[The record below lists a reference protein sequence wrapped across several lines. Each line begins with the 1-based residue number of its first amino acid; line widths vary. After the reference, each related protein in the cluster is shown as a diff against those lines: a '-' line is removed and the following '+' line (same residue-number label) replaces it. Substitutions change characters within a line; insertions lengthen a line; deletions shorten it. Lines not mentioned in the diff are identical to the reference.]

1 MEIVN
6 YDYPVRQN
14 TQVNLILKNLGN
26 TFVKPIFFST
36 TPPAESDS
44 DKFGNGGVFAER
56 DGTAGLLG
64 RSVFATVTLS
74 TEAYEVEY
82 YNDKTKAIERVK
94 MPPASVELGTVM
106 VDVQMSKNIV
116 TTAINGLNGTIKE
129 FVSDGD
135 YEVSLRGALVNSK
148 GYDFPLA
155 DFKKLNDVLKAPVSL
170 QVASEYLALFPIH
183 NLVVKGYTLPQTE
196 GSSNSQLF
204 EINALSDNPAELIK
218 ITS

>member
-1 MEIVN
+1 VEILN
-6 YDYPVRQN
+6 YDYPVQQN

-26 TFVKPIFFST
+26 NFVKPLFLTT
-36 TPPAESDS
+36 TPPAEGDPG
-44 DKFGNGGVFAER
+44 KFKNGGVFAVA

-64 RSVFATVTLS
+64 RSVFATVTLT

-82 YNDKTKAIERVK
+82 YNDRTQAIERVK
-94 MPPASVELGTVM
+94 MPAASVELGTVL
-106 VDVQMSKNIV
+106 VDVQLSKNIV
-116 TTAINGLNGTIKE
+116 TTAINGLNGTVKE
-129 FVSDGD
+129 FISDGD
-135 YEVSLRGALVNSK
+135 YEVSLRGALVSK

-155 DFKKLNDVLKAPVSL
+155 DFKKLNEVLKAPVSL
-170 QVASEYLALFPIH
+170 QVTSEFLALFPIH

-204 EINALSDNPAELIK
+204 EINALSDNPVELIK